1 MWYYSVRFSLNVKL
15 VGTRTFL
22 CHFALCDA
30 VLCAVV
36 ECSVCIIRVLVFIQ
50 CCCTALCAGCVA
62 LCDAVLRAVVECNY
76 SCTVFVFYTV
86 SYCVV
91 L

>member
-1 MWYYSVRFSLNVKL
+1 MF
-15 VGTRTFL
+15 
-22 CHFALCDA
+22 
-30 VLCAVV
+30 
-36 ECSVCIIRVLVFIQ
+36 IRVLVFIQ